1 MNKIEAKLA
10 RRLRWMAALLLAAA
24 CQGENVDG
32 YQGPVSDEAYIQ
44 VMTELMLLDARPL
57 KAASPAE
64 REARMDS
71 ARLAIVSR
79 HGVTGEEVLEFAQV
93 NGAEAGFM
101 EGVWQEITHRFDSA
115 RVANLT
121 RETEARSEPEG
132 KLGAAADLN
141 AQADSGA
148 STSTTAGRTPAPVS
162 ARGREA
168 MDRLRTGEVARP
180 SSTDT
185 TSDLP

>member
-1 MNKIEAKLA
+1 
-10 RRLRWMAALLLAAA
+10 
-24 CQGENVDG
+24 
-32 YQGPVSDEAYIQ
+32 VSDEAYIQ

-57 KAASPAE
+57 KGASPAE

-93 NGAEAGFM
+93 NGAEAGYM

-121 RETEARSEPEG
+121 LETEARSEPEG
-132 KLGAAADLN
+132 KLGAAADLS
-141 AQADSGA
+141 AQADSGEVA
-148 STSTTAGRTPAPVS
+148 SAPSTARQKPPPVS
-162 ARGREA
+162 ARGQEIR
-168 MDRLRTGEVARP
+168 DRLPRRP
-180 SSTDT
+180 VPRSATMDTASSF
-185 TSDLP
+185 P